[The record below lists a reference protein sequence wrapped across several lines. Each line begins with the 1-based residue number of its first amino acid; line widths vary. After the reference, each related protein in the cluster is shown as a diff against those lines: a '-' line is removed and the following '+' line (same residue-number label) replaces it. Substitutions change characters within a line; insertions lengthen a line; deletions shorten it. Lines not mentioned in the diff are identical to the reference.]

1 MRHSIA
7 PSAPGATVFVWRN
20 KIISR
25 LPQVAE
31 TRTPR
36 TQDASGEFVLYH
48 VSMTRVYIADPLT
61 YERSALRLVLLDLH
75 LDVIG
80 EASNWTTALA
90 QAPTLR
96 PDMLLIDWSMLPGG
110 TQSASLAILRE
121 ACTGVL
127 VIVLISSLN
136 ARQQAATSS
145 GADSFISKSETPDR
159 VSEHLRIA
167 AAGIHRED
175 GRQKPAL

>member
-1 MRHSIA
+1 
-7 PSAPGATVFVWRN
+7 
-20 KIISR
+20 
-25 LPQVAE
+25 
-31 TRTPR
+31 
-36 TQDASGEFVLYH
+36 
-48 VSMTRVYIADPLT
+48 MTRVYIADPLSD
-61 YERSALRLVLLDLH
+61 ERSALRLVLLDLH

-110 TQSASLAILRE
+110 KQNAALAVMRE

-127 VIVLISSLN
+127 VIVLISSLD
-136 ARQQAATSS
+136 ARHQAAMSS
-145 GADSFISKSETPDR
+145 GADTFISKSETPDR
-159 VSEHLRIA
+159 VSERLRVT

-175 GRQKPAL
+175 GRRKPAL

>member
-1 MRHSIA
+1 M
-7 PSAPGATVFVWRN
+7 
-20 KIISR
+20 
-25 LPQVAE
+25 AE
-31 TRTPR
+31 TQTPQ

-48 VSMTRVYIADPLT
+48 VSMTRVYIADPLSD
-61 YERSALRLVLLDLH
+61 ERSALRLVLLDLH

-110 TQSASLAILRE
+110 KQSAALAFLRE
-121 ACTGVL
+121 ACTGAL
-127 VIVLISSLN
+127 VIVLISSLD
-136 ARQQAATSS
+136 ARQQAAMSS
-145 GADSFISKSETPDR
+145 GADTFISKSETPDR
-159 VSEHLRIA
+159 VSERLRVT

-175 GRQKPAL
+175 GRRKPAS